1 MKGRAVRQVLPFILS
16 ESGVFTGMKFRKVII
31 GILFLGALS
40 YPVRVL
46 ASGTLSGIG
55 LLAGEEENDNPDIY
69 QMTFPTGGELGIIID
84 PEGLLSISQTGEYD
98 SSWAGMVHMK
108 DNEGALFINRSSFP
122 VIVKVGISI
131 EQDTDGT
138 PSGIALLENDAYVDD
153 GGWPQMYLAAVPGEG
168 KIQSF
173 DEFTASDKEIPILAN
188 GNGELTTFSFLLD
201 SAEYI
206 LDEESGNYVLADYED
221 NYDSAS
227 FILDGR
233 VNRNADWSAYVGPDK
248 EDLIIRAVYTIQ
260 KQSSYDEQSL
270 YQPEG
275 ESKTPYALMKEN
287 EKE

>member
-1 MKGRAVRQVLPFILS
+1 
-16 ESGVFTGMKFRKVII
+16 MKFRKVII
-31 GILFLGALS
+31 GMIASCMIL
-40 YPVRVL
+40 YPARAL

-55 LLAGEEENDNPDIY
+55 LLASEEENDGLDIY
-69 QMTFPTGGELGIIID
+69 QVTFPTGNELGIIID
-84 PEGLLSISQTGEYD
+84 PEGLLSISETGAYD

-108 DNEGALFINRSSFP
+108 ENEGALFINKSSFP
-122 VIVKVGISI
+122 VMIKVGISI

-138 PSGIALLENDAYVDD
+138 PSSIALLANDSYVDD
-153 GGWPQMYLAAVPGEG
+153 GEWPQMYLTAIPGGG

-173 DEFTASDKEIPILAN
+173 DAFTASDMEIPILAN

-227 FILDGR
+227 FILGGR
-233 VNRNADWSAYVGPDK
+233 VNKNADWSAYVGSGK

-260 KQSSYDEQSL
+260 KQSFYDEQSL
-270 YQPEG
+270 YQTDG
-275 ESKTPYALMKEN
+275 DSKAPYALMKE
-287 EKE
+287 